1 MRKSTRSLAL
11 RIAQILE
18 EHSSDEIADAIGIL
32 EKYGYNSDLLRYLAA
47 TSGSDRIAKPEKAFR
62 STSASKPIYQTT
74 SKAVLDLERSDPQKH
89 RILLEFDKLVREG
102 RVLST
107 NEELRRF
114 GEAVSKEFRPR
125 KSRKDNISAVMSILA
140 PMAQPDVERYVKR
153 ALDSASR
160 KDTDEY
166 QNLANFLM
174 HGHRG

>member
-102 RVLST
+102 RVL
-107 NEELRRF
+107 
-114 GEAVSKEFRPR
+114 
-125 KSRKDNISAVMSILA
+125 
-140 PMAQPDVERYVKR
+140 
-153 ALDSASR
+153 
-160 KDTDEY
+160 
-166 QNLANFLM
+166 
-174 HGHRG
+174 